1 MLATIFLNPNREGI
15 IFSTLTL
22 IPTLTMN
29 NTYYISKYNFYIV
42 EDNQYYIYNT
52 ISGCIVKLSH
62 RLYSYIEGNDDRQ
75 MINANGMSNKLISM
89 LLCNHIIYSQEHEES
104 AYLEYQQK
112 RDMHDDSFLSMVMLP
127 TLKCNLRCHY
137 CYEKDKN
144 ISLSEDALNTLKLF
158 FDNQSKHRKYIA
170 IRWSGGEIL
179 TYWSQ
184 IKELSKS
191 IIESC
196 QKNNCVYISS
206 AISNGSLLTSAIV
219 DEMVE
224 CNIKSLQITLDG
236 DEVHHNR
243 VRYYK
248 DGKGT
253 FKQILNS
260 IAIASQ
266 RLKVIVRI
274 NLDKHNYP
282 SIENL
287 FKTLSSTNINR
298 SNIQIFCKPVLCTA
312 VRTPINDIFTPEE
325 FYNVELAL
333 LQLSQKYELPYSFHW
348 GIKGHHTRCAYSGI
362 QGFYVTP
369 NMKLYKCPVYLDQG
383 AEQDN
388 SVGYI
393 DKNGEMIIYNYSELL
408 KSLSYSPFDNEECIK
423 CKVLPICH
431 GKCPIFWEN
440 SERSN
445 DAGCI
450 PEKYSIV
457 EKVKYAIRSKLQM
470 NAYNNSGII

>member
-1 MLATIFLNPNREGI
+1 
-15 IFSTLTL
+15 
-22 IPTLTMN
+22 MN
-29 NTYYISKYNFYIV
+29 NIYYISYYNFYII
-42 EDNQYYIYNT
+42 EDNEYYIYNT
-52 ISGCIVKLSH
+52 ISGYIVKLSIQ
-62 RLYSYIEGNDDRQ
+62 LYRYIKFCADKRIIDVS
-75 MINANGMSNKLISM
+75 GMSEKLIN
-89 LLCNHIIYSQEHEES
+89 LLLHNRIIYSQEHEEF
-104 AYLEYQQK
+104 AYLEYLHK
-112 RDMHDDSFLSMVMLP
+112 RDMHDDSFLSMVMIP

-144 ISLSEDALNTLKLF
+144 ISLSEDALNTLKCY
-158 FDNQSKHRKYIA
+158 FDNQSKIRKYIT

-179 TYWSQ
+179 TYWNQ

-191 IIESC
+191 IMESC
-196 QKNNCVYISS
+196 HKNNCSYISS
-206 AISNGSLLTSAIV
+206 AISNGSLLTTAIV

-236 DEVHHNR
+236 DEAHHNR

-260 IAIASQ
+260 IVIASQ

-287 FKTLSSTNINR
+287 FKILSSTDINR

-312 VRTPINDIFTPEE
+312 VRTPINDTFTPEE

-348 GIKGHHTRCAYSGI
+348 GVKGHYTRCAYSAI

-369 NMKLYKCPVYLDQG
+369 DMKLYKCPVYLDQG

-393 DKNGEMIIYNYSELL
+393 DKNGEMIISNYSELL

-457 EKVKYAIRSKLQM
+457 EKIKYAIRNKLQM